1 MQWLRLVD
9 SASQPRELRMKSR
22 HFTWMTLE
30 SFPLPCCFDFL
41 LGTLLLAI
49 IMLSYSG
56 PLEWF
61 ASCGLCGYNHES
73 RLVPTL
79 YHFHRTIAG
88 GKQGHVQT
96 LRRIQRSISGTLNPF
111 FKVLILMQTGGLVE
125 RLYKGGPYA
134 IRGGNWKRGMLDMTW
149 VVCEPFLIYSQARA
163 KAPLARET
171 VGTLPIDDEGQ
182 IRSS

>member
-1 MQWLRLVD
+1 MD
-9 SASQPRELRMKSR
+9 DIGEL
-22 HFTWMTLE
+22 
-30 SFPLPCCFDFL
+30 PPACFDFL

-96 LRRIQRSISGTLNPF
+96 LRRIQRSISGTLNSF
-111 FKVLILMQTGGLVE
+111 FKVLILMQTGPGTG
-125 RLYKGGPYA
+125 RDCIKGA
-134 IRGGNWKRGMLDMTW
+134 MLS
-149 VVCEPFLIYSQARA
+149 EAEI
-163 KAPLARET
+163 EN
-171 VGTLPIDDEGQ
+171 EGC
-182 IRSS
+182 